1 MLRKPPATGLR
12 RRKRQ
17 EAAEIRANKRKAIV
31 DERGV
36 SGDEV
41 QTSLSITKF

>member
-17 EAAEIRANKRKAIV
+17 EAAEISANKRNAIV
-31 DERGV
+31 DEREDGFIDV
-36 SGDEV
+36 STLD
-41 QTSLSITKF
+41 S